1 MTRSA
6 SSLKLRF
13 LTAPLQPVLLIKL
26 SRGGQGWPVLLVHAD
41 GLMRIPLALASIAG
55 GGAGSVDRRCTG
67 FTCPGA
73 GLDTQ
78 PGGAD
83 DALPGTGGM
92 YMRSPERA
100 RQLPGRVYGG

>member
-26 SRGGQGWPVLLVHAD
+26 SRGAGLARSAWHAD